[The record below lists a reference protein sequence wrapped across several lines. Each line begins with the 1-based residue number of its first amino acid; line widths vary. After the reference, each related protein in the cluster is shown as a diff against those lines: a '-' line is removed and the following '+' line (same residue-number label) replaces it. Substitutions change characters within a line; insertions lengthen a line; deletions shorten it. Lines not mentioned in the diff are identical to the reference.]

1 MANIPAGH
9 ALNQHITDVLNDII
23 ITTKHKIDRDEPK
36 IWQDFL
42 HQLSN
47 EDWEDMFAAFEE
59 LLDTSDVLLTNYQS
73 RKYQEARQTFNL
85 DKLRRERCMDVR
97 TKFMNTKEKAWSM
110 IMVIREYYNACQG
123 VNIPNQDS
131 IEPAS
136 AKAKGKYKKIEVT
149 IKIFEE
155 LFDTDE

>member
-23 ITTKHKIDRDEPK
+23 KTTKRKIDRDEPK

-42 HQLSN
+42 HQLTN
-47 EDWEDMFAAFEE
+47 EDWEDMFTAFEQ
-59 LLDTSDVLLTNYQS
+59 LLDTSEVLLTNYQS
-73 RKYQEARQTFNL
+73 QKYQEARQTFNL
-85 DKLRRERCMDVR
+85 DKLRRERCMDIR

-123 VNIPNQDS
+123 KNIPNQDTV
-131 IEPAS
+131 EP
-136 AKAKGKYKKIEVT
+136 KTEQVKGKYKKIEVT